1 MPYENKT
8 RPSFARSPCNIP
20 FSQHVHTEHAL
31 QFFLLRKWITFVA
44 QKKEKKRGRESDG
57 EREKSLNRIYS
68 NGFKLSKFAI
78 IEREV

>member
-1 MPYENKT
+1 MQYT
-8 RPSFARSPCNIP
+8 
-20 FSQHVHTEHAL
+20 L
-31 QFFLLRKWITFVA
+31 QSACTYRTCLAVLFV
-44 QKKEKKRGRESDG
+44 KKMDYVCCAKKGEKRGRESDG

>member
-1 MPYENKT
+1 MDYVCC
-8 RPSFARSPCNIP
+8 A
-20 FSQHVHTEHAL
+20 
-31 QFFLLRKWITFVA
+31 
-44 QKKEKKRGRESDG
+44 KKGEKKGRESDG